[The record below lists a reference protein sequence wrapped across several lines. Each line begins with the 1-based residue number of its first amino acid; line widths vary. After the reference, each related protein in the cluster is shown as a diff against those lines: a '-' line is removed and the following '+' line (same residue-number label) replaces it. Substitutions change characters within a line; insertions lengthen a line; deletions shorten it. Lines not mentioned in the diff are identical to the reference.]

1 VVEMLDVGPKDPFQV
16 WRRPW
21 MSVQSRHS
29 ARTVPTHLS
38 AKAFAFGARIGVQMI
53 LVPSALNTAS
63 KEPENLVSRSWIR
76 KRGVVPCSSSVPATF
91 RACWVTQAE
100 SGFPGRSGHVHPPG
114 PELHE
119 EQHIQRPKPDRLHG
133 EEVAGD
139 DP

>member
-1 VVEMLDVGPKDPFQV
+1 
-16 WRRPW
+16 

-63 KEPENLVSRSWIR
+63 KEPENLVSRSWIK
-76 KRGVVPCSSSVPATF
+76 KRGVVPLFLQCPGDVSCLLGDPGRIRIA
-91 RACWVTQAE
+91 
-100 SGFPGRSGHVHPPG
+100 GRSGHVHPPS

-119 EQHIQRPKPDRLHG
+119 EQQIQRPKPDRLHG